1 MAAQRR
7 KPDLRRAVLNLR
19 DRMIE
24 LRNDCDRVVRGF
36 GERGVGFAV
45 LEAQALLQRAI
56 SAIDEDQALK
66 AKAKDDL

>member
-1 MAAQRR
+1 MTAQRV
-7 KPDLRRAVLNLR
+7 KPDLRRAVSNLR

-36 GERGVGFAV
+36 GEQGVGFAV
-45 LEAQALLQRAI
+45 LEARAFLQKAI
-56 SAIDEDQALK
+56 SAIDQNQAPK